1 MRTTPT
7 RNQPRS
13 LRLDPETSRALDE
26 MMAHVEAKTRGN
38 LWHNEAD
45 KRRILQAIL
54 RGAFEAVVNF
64 EASEPGEVVT
74 FTDDN
79 ARPLFAWPLVFEA
92 RPETRAEVELRVMLD
107 RLIES

>member
-1 MRTTPT
+1 MRTKPA
-7 RNQPRS
+7 QYKARS
-13 LRLDPETSRALDE
+13 LRIDAETALALDE

-45 KRRILQAIL
+45 KRRIFQAIL

-64 EASEPGEVVT
+64 EASEPGEVLT

-79 ARPLFAWPLVFEA
+79 ARPIFAWPLVFEA